1 MAQRPIW
8 FVVRIRN
15 LHSKNPLKN
24 IMSND
29 LVAVYVSNSNE
40 NDPCIQELHVTFVR
54 HPHEVLV
61 NRGCE
66 NVNTKQL
73 NRSRK
78 ERNWRTYL
86 EACSTR
92 ISQ

>member
-1 MAQRPIW
+1 
-8 FVVRIRN
+8 
-15 LHSKNPLKN
+15 
-24 IMSND
+24 MSND
-29 LVAVYVSNSNE
+29 LVAVYVSDSNE
-40 NDPCIQELHVTFVR
+40 NDPRIQELHVTFGR

-61 NRGCE
+61 NRRCE
-66 NVNTKQL
+66 NDNTKQL